1 MFARFYF
8 TRGHYPGHNVCFPSL
23 FSGCKPLGVSRNLT
37 VLPKEEK
44 IIVLLPLFFFFFFF
58 FFLPRTWY
66 APFGFQHQIFII
78 IVSRH
83 VRLPNKNRKEREG
96 KFVRGRGISIL
107 LLFSFS
113 FFFFFFFLKKKERDG
128 GRGGV
133 VVCVLFSFILYHTY
147 LTAVSAG
154 AAPYSSL
161 LQTAAGRRLGVRSG
175 SETAAGSAA
184 VSSAAGGLL

>member
-1 MFARFYF
+1 MFDSQIKTGRKGRGNLLEVGESPFYF
-8 TRGHYPGHNVCFPSL
+8 S
-23 FSGCKPLGVSRNLT
+23 
-37 VLPKEEK
+37 
-44 IIVLLPLFFFFFFF
+44 
-58 FFLPRTWY
+58 FL
-66 APFGFQHQIFII
+66 
-78 IVSRH
+78 
-83 VRLPNKNRKEREG
+83 
-96 KFVRGRGISIL
+96 
-107 LLFSFS
+107 
-113 FFFFFFFLKKKERDG
+113 FFFFFLKKKERDG